1 MITEQHALNELL
13 QLSKPEVWENRSP
26 LIGLKRIGAWATY
39 AQEAIQRNDIQ
50 TAKACIAV
58 ISRLV
63 GE

>member
-26 LIGLKRIGAWATY
+26 LAGLKKIGTWATY
-39 AQEAIQRNDIQ
+39 AQEAIHRNDTQ